1 MTADI
6 IPLRRRDGTDAQ
18 PPARLD
24 LSSSNAVLDV
34 LQERLA
40 LIEASTDRA
49 TLPMP
54 VGERARAVRWAA
66 DMIIQIERLDA
77 AERKA

>member
-24 LSSSNAVLDV
+24 LAGSSAVLDV

-40 LIEASTDRA
+40 ILDAASDRA
-49 TLPMP
+49 ALPMP
-54 VGERARAVRWAA
+54 EGERARAIRWAA
-66 DMIIQIERLDA
+66 DMIIQVEHLDA
-77 AERKA
+77 ALAKS

>member
-1 MTADI
+1 MTATVL
-6 IPLRRRDGTDAQ
+6 PFPRRDGTDAQ
-18 PPARLD
+18 PAAQLD

-49 TLPMP
+49 ALPMP
-54 VGERARAVRWAA
+54 ESERARAIRWAA
-66 DMIIQIERLDA
+66 DMIIQVEQLDA
-77 AERKA
+77 ALAKS